1 MKFGMQAVLT
11 AAPNKGNA
19 LAQIMLEA
27 SAIVA
32 SLQGCELYVVQQALR
47 DETKVLITEIWAS
60 QADHQAS
67 LSNEL
72 VLALIGRAKPII
84 AGMEHHPAQFLGGHG
99 I

>member
-11 AAPNKGNA
+11 ATPNEGQA

-32 SLQGCELYVVQQALR
+32 SLQGCELYVVQQALT
-47 DETKVLITEIWAS
+47 DETKVLITEVWAS

-67 LSNEL
+67 LSNEQ
-72 VLALIGRAKPII
+72 VRALIGRAKPII
-84 AGMEHHPAQFLGGHG
+84 ARMEHHPAKCLGGHG
-99 I
+99 L